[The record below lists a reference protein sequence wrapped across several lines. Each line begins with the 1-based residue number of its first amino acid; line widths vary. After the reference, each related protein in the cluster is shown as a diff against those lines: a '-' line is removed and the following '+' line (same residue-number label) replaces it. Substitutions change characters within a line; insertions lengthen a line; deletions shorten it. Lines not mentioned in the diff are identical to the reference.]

1 MQCFNSLQKYDLN
14 GLIYSKVVFDRPM
27 IKVGKKRL
35 LDPQKRVPSK
45 KMENDNEERAVRR
58 AKTMVK
64 DYVKTN
70 PGLRYF
76 VTYTLAP
83 DKVDRYS
90 EQEIYKKI
98 RSWLMNNVNRRGLQ
112 YILVPE
118 KHKDGAWHFHGFVN
132 KPLEWKYG
140 FCRVVKMDRE
150 EDIGKIINYAISYV
164 KKDMEVFNGRRY
176 LHSQNLSKPGK
187 IYSNV
192 NFNKE
197 SGRLVELEELGVRM
211 KIQEE

>member
-1 MQCFNSLQKYDLN
+1 MQCFNSLQKYGLN
-14 GLIYSKVVFDRPM
+14 GLIYSKVVFDRSM
-27 IKVGKKRL
+27 IKIGSRGSQGIKKCIP
-35 LDPQKRVPSK
+35 DK
-45 KMENDNEERAVRR
+45 KIENDNEKRSVRR
-58 AKTMVK
+58 SRTTVK

-70 PGLRYF
+70 SDLKYF

-83 DKVDRYS
+83 DKINRYG
-90 EQEIYKKI
+90 EKEIYKKI
-98 RSWLMNNVNRRGLQ
+98 RNWLSDRVKLEGLK

-140 FCRVVKMDRE
+140 FCKTIEMDRGE
-150 EDIGKIINYAISYV
+150 LGEVINYAISYV
-164 KKDMEVFNGRRY
+164 RKGMEMFNGRRY

-192 NFNKE
+192 DFDKE
-197 SGRLVELEELGVRM
+197 SGKLVELEELGIKM
-211 KIQEE
+211 KIQEG

>member
-27 IKVGKKRL
+27 IKMGKMRL
-35 LDPQKRVPSK
+35 LEPQKRISSK
-45 KMENDNEERAVRR
+45 KIENDNEKRSVRR
-58 AKTMVK
+58 SRTVVK

-70 PGLRYF
+70 LELKYF

-83 DKVDRYS
+83 DKIDRYS
-90 EQEIYKKI
+90 GQEIYKKI
-98 RSWLMNNVNRRGLQ
+98 RNWLSDRVKLKGLK

-118 KHKDGAWHFHGFVN
+118 KHKDGAWHFHGFTN

-140 FCRVVKMDRE
+140 FCRIVEIDRE
-150 EDIGKIINYAISYV
+150 KDMGKIINYAISYV
-164 KKDMEVFNGRRY
+164 RKDMEMFNGRRY

-192 NFNKE
+192 DFNKE
-197 SGRLVELEELGVRM
+197 PGKLIELEELGVKM

>member
-14 GLIYSKVVFDRPM
+14 GLIYSGVVYDRPT
-27 IKVGKKRL
+27 IKIDSRGSQGIKKCIS
-35 LDPQKRVPSK
+35 DK
-45 KMENDNEERAVRR
+45 KIENDNEKRSVRR
-58 AKTMVK
+58 SRTTVK

-70 PGLRYF
+70 PELKYF
-76 VTYTLAP
+76 VTYTLDP
-83 DKVDRYS
+83 GKINRYD
-90 EQEIYKKI
+90 EEEIYRKI
-98 RSWLMNNVNRRGLQ
+98 RNWLSDRVKLKGLK

-140 FCRVVKMDRE
+140 FCRMVEMDRE
-150 EDIGKIINYAISYV
+150 KEMGKIINYTVSYI
-164 KKDMEVFNGRRY
+164 KKDMEKFNGRRY
-176 LHSQNLSKPGK
+176 LHSQNLWKPGK

-192 NFNKE
+192 DFDNE
-197 SGRLVELEELGVRM
+197 SGKLVELKELGVKM

>member
-14 GLIYSKVVFDRPM
+14 GLIYSGVVYDRPV
-27 IKVGKKRL
+27 IKIDSRGSQRVKRCIS
-35 LDPQKRVPSK
+35 DERV
-45 KMENDNEERAVRR
+45 ENDNEGRSVRR
-58 AKTMVK
+58 SKITVK

-70 PGLRYF
+70 PDLKYF

-83 DKVDRYS
+83 DKVDRHS
-90 EQEIYKKI
+90 EEEIYKRV
-98 RSWLMNNVNRRGLQ
+98 RSWLMNNVSRKGLK

-118 KHKDGAWHFHGFVN
+118 KHKDGAWHFHGFAN

-140 FCRVVKMDRE
+140 FCKIVEIDRDE
-150 EDIGKIINYAISYV
+150 MRRIINYTMSYV
-164 KKDMEVFNGRRY
+164 RKDMKMFNGRRY

-192 NFNKE
+192 DFDKE
-197 SGRLVELEELGVRM
+197 PGKLVELEELGIKM

>member
-14 GLIYSKVVFDRPM
+14 GLIYSKVVFDRSM
-27 IKVGKKRL
+27 IKIGSRGSQGIKKCIP
-35 LDPQKRVPSK
+35 DK
-45 KMENDNEERAVRR
+45 KIENDNEKRSVRR
-58 AKTMVK
+58 SRTTVK

-70 PGLRYF
+70 SDLKYF

-83 DKVDRYS
+83 DKINRYG
-90 EQEIYKKI
+90 EKEIYKKI
-98 RSWLMNNVNRRGLQ
+98 RNWLSDRVKLEGLK

-140 FCRVVKMDRE
+140 FCKTIEMDRGE
-150 EDIGKIINYAISYV
+150 LGEVINYAISYV
-164 KKDMEVFNGRRY
+164 RKGMEMFNGRRY

-192 NFNKE
+192 DFDKE
-197 SGRLVELEELGVRM
+197 LGRLVELEELGIKM
-211 KIQEE
+211 KIQEG

>member
-27 IKVGKKRL
+27 IKMGKMRL
-35 LDPQKRVPSK
+35 LEPQKRISSK
-45 KMENDNEERAVRR
+45 KIENDNEKRSVRR
-58 AKTMVK
+58 SRTVVK

-70 PGLRYF
+70 LELKYF

-83 DKVDRYS
+83 DKIDRYD
-90 EQEIYKKI
+90 EKKI
-98 RSWLMNNVNRRGLQ
+98 YMKIRDWLSNCVKRKELQ

-118 KHKDGAWHFHGFVN
+118 KHKDGAWHFHGFTN

-140 FCRVVKMDRE
+140 FCRIVEIDRE
-150 EDIGKIINYAISYV
+150 KDMGKIINYAISYV
-164 KKDMEVFNGRRY
+164 RKDMEMFNGRRY

-192 NFNKE
+192 DFDNE
-197 SGRLVELEELGVRM
+197 SGRLVELEELGIRM
-211 KIQEE
+211 KIQEG